1 MCFFFR
7 PAPSRASGD
16 PQSLFLELSNFQG
29 NKCFKI
35 RSVWFGEARL
45 LIFLCLHVQS
55 AVKIHFTA
63 VLLHSWPPRPKINGY
78 GWKCDGQNI
87 KHRHFLSWYLLIYD
101 KSAVRTHFC
110 RRPIQ
115 SLTLGTS
122 KWWAMDRIK
131 PYIKLYQFDGQKHQA
146 SPFFQL
152 IFTQICKISC

>member
-16 PQSLFLELSNFQG
+16 PQGLFLELSYFQG

-63 VLLHSWPPRPKINGY
+63 VFLHSWPPRPKINGY
-78 GWKCDGQNI
+78 GWECDGQNI

-101 KSAVRTHFC
+101 KSAVRTHFWG
-110 RRPIQ
+110 RPIM
-115 SLTLGTS
+115 SLTSGTS

-131 PYIKLYQFDGQKHQA
+131 PYIKLCQCDGQKHQA

-152 IFTQICKISC
+152 IFTYICQISC